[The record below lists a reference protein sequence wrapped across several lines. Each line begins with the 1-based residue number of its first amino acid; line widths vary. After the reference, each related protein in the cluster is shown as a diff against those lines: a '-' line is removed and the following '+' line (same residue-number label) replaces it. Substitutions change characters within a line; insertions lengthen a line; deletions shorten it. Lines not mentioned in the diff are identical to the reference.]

1 MLPNPNDKKD
11 RYAKLSFLG
20 EGQVS
25 SEQTK
30 EAKKTAKLIWAFHL
44 PAAASVCHCL

>member
-1 MLPNPNDKKD
+1 MLPKDATDKKD

-25 SEQTK
+25 AAAPDAGQTK
-30 EAKKTAKLIWAFHL
+30 GSQL
-44 PAAASVCHCL
+44 

>member
-1 MLPNPNDKKD
+1 MLPLGDDKKD

-25 SEQTK
+25 NSLNMHFEY
-30 EAKKTAKLIWAFHL
+30 AHML
-44 PAAASVCHCL
+44 S